1 MEEKSDSLNSV
12 FRARSLFNRRKY
24 ERCIEICTKLLAE
37 NPYDMAVWFLKTRAL
52 TMVDYIDDTD
62 MEEEGIAEI
71 LMDDNALAKAP
82 RPGTSLKRPMTGA
95 QRPGSRANTSTG
107 QGIRPLSRTG
117 RPLSGFLRPGT
128 SSLRPASKGG
138 ISVQRAFQGSR
149 AGTARPVSSGGRFVR
164 LGTQS
169 MLSAS
174 DRFNDP
180 DRVNVS
186 KYARRPAMAKAL
198 TDFLVYSAHTPKKA
212 LELCAEATKVAEF
225 KDPWW
230 KCRLGKCYYQLGML
244 REAEKQFLSANKQQE
259 TIVTYLE
266 LAKVY
271 IKLDQPQRALDTY
284 LKASDAFPADVSA
297 LLGIARIYDML
308 NDGDAA
314 IASYKRVLQT
324 EASNAE
330 AIACLASHY
339 FYFDQPELAL
349 RFYQRLLQMG
359 VVNSELLN
367 NIGLCCFHA
376 GQYDICLGCF
386 ERALLLCDDDTVAD
400 IWYNIGQV
408 AIGIG
413 DQNLAYRAFKTAIS
427 NDGNHAESF
436 TNLGILQV
444 HKGSLQ
450 KAKGSFEAAEKLAPH
465 LHEPFYNSALLA
477 QKIGNFQVAYKKV
490 KLALEIFPEHQDSKN
505 LLLKLESHFTTN

>member
-1 MEEKSDSLNSV
+1 
-12 FRARSLFNRRKY
+12 
-24 ERCIEICTKLLAE
+24 
-37 NPYDMAVWFLKTRAL
+37 
-52 TMVDYIDDTD
+52 
-62 MEEEGIAEI
+62 
-71 LMDDNALAKAP
+71 
-82 RPGTSLKRPMTGA
+82 
-95 QRPGSRANTSTG
+95 
-107 QGIRPLSRTG
+107 
-117 RPLSGFLRPGT
+117 
-128 SSLRPASKGG
+128 
-138 ISVQRAFQGSR
+138 
-149 AGTARPVSSGGRFVR
+149 
-164 LGTQS
+164 
-169 MLSAS
+169 
-174 DRFNDP
+174 
-180 DRVNVS
+180 
-186 KYARRPAMAKAL
+186 
-198 TDFLVYSAHTPKKA
+198 
-212 LELCAEATKVAEF
+212 
-225 KDPWW
+225 
-230 KCRLGKCYYQLGML
+230 
-244 REAEKQFLSANKQQE
+244 
-259 TIVTYLE
+259 
-266 LAKVY
+266 
-271 IKLDQPQRALDTY
+271 
-284 LKASDAFPADVSA
+284 
-297 LLGIARIYDML
+297 
-308 NDGDAA
+308 
-314 IASYKRVLQT
+314 
-324 EASNAE
+324 
-330 AIACLASHY
+330 
-339 FYFDQPELAL
+339 
-349 RFYQRLLQMG
+349 MG